1 MADRQLLLPQLP
13 RPTRPLGRNI
23 NHDPQ
28 SLRFLVAPK
37 TATVTPRTVF
47 WPRRTPLLNQGLPE
61 PGVGSCTLS
70 SSLGVLGSDPF
81 WNTLPD
87 EIRQRLSDGRDAQ
100 RLAVELYSRTTEND
114 PFPGTYPPEDTG
126 SDGNSAAKTLRDAG
140 LISGWEHI
148 TSLAAAEIA
157 IQRGPFITGT
167 VWLSGMDSP
176 DRTGVIAPTGTAEG
190 GHEYH
195 CFGRQIEYD
204 LWWFWQTWGENFG
217 VEPPVP
223 EIAAAVPGLG
233 AFAMTSKSLAWL
245 LGQQGDA
252 TQFVPLSEPA
262 PTPAPTPAEEAEFP
276 LELVEPWIDG
286 RHYTV
291 RERKAAEAIESWV
304 SSRAAAQ

>member
-100 RLAVELYSRTTEND
+100 RLAVELYGRTTEND

-126 SDGNSAAKTLRDAG
+126 SDGNSAAKTLRDTG

-148 TSLAAAEIA
+148 TSLAAAEVA

-176 DRTGVIAPTGTAEG
+176 TAPASS
-190 GHEYH
+190 
-195 CFGRQIEYD
+195 
-204 LWWFWQTWGENFG
+204 
-217 VEPPVP
+217 PP
-223 EIAAAVPGLG
+223 
-233 AFAMTSKSLAWL
+233 
-245 LGQQGDA
+245 
-252 TQFVPLSEPA
+252 PA
-262 PTPAPTPAEEAEFP
+262 PP
-276 LELVEPWIDG
+276 
-286 RHYTV
+286 
-291 RERKAAEAIESWV
+291 
-304 SSRAAAQ
+304 RAATSTTASAGRSSTTSGGSGRPGARTSASNRRCPRSPPPSPASARSP